1 MPTPLHAPAFST
13 YSKDDVLWL
22 LSDISDAELEA
33 PKEEREEAI
42 QSGTAHYSESLPVEY
57 QPPAQYMDV
66 FYEALRTQSQNVA
79 DAIGAMSEQIVA
91 ARGKD
96 VVLVSLAR
104 AGVPVGI
111 LAKRWIDTFYD
122 TRVAHYAVSIV
133 RGRGIDAEALNY
145 IAARHD
151 PAKVVFVDGWT
162 GKGAI
167 TRELSAALEEYK
179 KENGVHFSA
188 ELAVLADTGC
198 CANFYGVRGDMLIP
212 SSCLNST
219 VSGLISRTVLNYNF
233 IKPGMFHGGKFY
245 QHLMDA
251 DVSNMLLDT
260 ITELFDL
267 DRAMQVF
274 DEVITDEHYGEIMW
288 TGWNVVE
295 RIAREY
301 DIPTVNLVKP
311 GIGETT
317 RVLLRRIPWLLLVRH
332 DAPQEPLKHVLLLAQ
347 ERGVRVEYRDDIGPY
362 DCIGIINPR
371 YDKSATGEDGKAL

>member
-1 MPTPLHAPAFST
+1 MPAPLFAPTFST

-22 LSDISDAELEA
+22 LSDISDVELEA

-42 QSGTAHYSESLPVEY
+42 QSGAAHYSESLPVEY

-66 FYEALRTQSQNVA
+66 FYEALRTQGQTVA

-111 LAKRWIDTFYD
+111 LAKRWIDYFYGTD
-122 TRVAHYAVSIV
+122 VAHYAVSIV

-145 IAARHD
+145 IAASHN
-151 PAKVVFVDGWT
+151 PKNVVFVDGWT

-167 TRELSAALEEYK
+167 TRELALALEEY
-179 KENGVHFSA
+179 EEAGGAHFSE

-219 VSGLISRTVLNYNF
+219 VSGLISRTVLNYDF

-245 QHLMDA
+245 KHLMDS

-260 ITELFDL
+260 ITALFDRQ
-267 DRAMQVF
+267 RAMLVF
-274 DEVITDEHYGEIMW
+274 DEVTKQAQYGEVIW
-288 TGWNVVE
+288 TGWDVVE
-295 RIAREY
+295 RIADEY
-301 DIPTVNLVKP
+301 GIPSVNLVKP

-317 RVLLRRIPWLLLVRH
+317 RVLLRRIPWLLLVRAS
-332 DAPQEPLKHVLLLAQ
+332 APMEPLKHVLLLAH
-347 ERGVRVEYRDDIGPY
+347 ERGVPVEYRDDIGPY
-362 DCIGIINPR
+362 DCIGIINPK